1 MYSYL
6 NLLQQCRKE
15 GVRQKNRTG
24 IDTFMIPGGMMQF
37 DCSELFPIVTTKK
50 VFFGQVKAEL
60 IGFIRGYSNA
70 ADFRALGC
78 KIWDANANDPKAN
91 GGKWFSGGERRGT
104 DDLGR
109 IYGVQW
115 RKWSS
120 TEQNL
125 MGAELRYLD
134 QLAKMLDTICNDPT
148 SRRIIVNAW
157 RPDELHLMALP
168 PCHLLFQ
175 VLLEQET
182 KKMHMT
188 MYQRSC
194 DMFLGVPFNISS
206 YALLLCL
213 IAKATG
219 YTPGQLTMFLSD
231 VHIYENHLEQVDEQ
245 LGRYPRHK
253 PTLRIL
259 YSPEE
264 HVTPLQW
271 IDSVCP
277 EDIAL
282 DGYDPHPAIK
292 GDMAA

>member
-1 MYSYL
+1 MHPYI
-6 NLLQQCRKE
+6 NLLHQCRDE

-37 DCSELFPIVTTKK
+37 ECSDRFPIITTKK
-50 VFFGQVKAEL
+50 VNFDAVKAEL
-60 IGFIRGYSNA
+60 IGFIRGYTSA

-78 KIWDANANDPKAN
+78 KIWDANANENKSWLAN
-91 GGKWFSGGERRGT
+91 PNRRGA

-109 IYGVQW
+109 IYGKQW
-115 RKWSS
+115 RNWVSVEETLLGSDLKH
-120 TEQNL
+120 
-125 MGAELRYLD
+125 LD
-134 QLAKMLDTICNDPT
+134 QLAKALDTIINDPT

-175 VLLEQET
+175 ILVSQED
-182 KKMHMT
+182 KRLNLC

-219 YTPGQLTMFLSD
+219 YTPGTLTMFLAD
-231 VHIYENHLEQVDEQ
+231 VHIYENHLEQVDLLLTRAPLSRPRLIVESPNRIGSTPAQ
-245 LGRYPRHK
+245 MLEWLENLLPERITLDRYESHAPIR
-253 PTLRIL
+253 
-259 YSPEE
+259 
-264 HVTPLQW
+264 
-271 IDSVCP
+271 
-277 EDIAL
+277 A
-282 DGYDPHPAIK
+282 
-292 GDMAA
+292 DMAV